1 MEVEEQATDEKDNKP
16 GEHAA
21 YYAAFTVYNGGQ
33 YFTGSRVVCN
43 LHKCVMVLAAPSPLP
58 GS

>member
-1 MEVEEQATDEKDNKP
+1 MEVEEQATDEKDNKS

-43 LHKCVMVLAAPSPLP
+43 WHKCVGVLASWQR
-58 GS
+58 